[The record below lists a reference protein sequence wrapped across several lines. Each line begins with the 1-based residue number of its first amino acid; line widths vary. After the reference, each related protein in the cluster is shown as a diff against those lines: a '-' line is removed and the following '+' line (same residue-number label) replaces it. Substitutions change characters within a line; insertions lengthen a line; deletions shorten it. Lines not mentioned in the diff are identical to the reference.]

1 MDYSALSEHIGSGP
15 LAALQPYLQE
25 DFLATLRH
33 GDFPR
38 WRRLISDLPVIPTD
52 RVELGEVIRI
62 GRETDCDPRTRG
74 LLEEQLRQLIPWR
87 KGPFNLYGIHIDS
100 EWQSQLKW
108 DRLKHHIKPLGGKTV
123 LDVGSGNGYFSLRM
137 HGAGAALTIGL
148 DPHLP
153 YVGQFGAIKHFIP
166 QLPVHVLPLG
176 LEQWPETKE
185 AFDTVFSMGVLYH
198 RRSPV
203 DHLLDMKDCLKPG
216 GELVLES
223 IVVDGDCGYS
233 LIPEARYA
241 RMNNVWFVPSL
252 ATLERWLGRCGFAN
266 IRLVNECMTDSVEQR
281 KTDWMPFDSF
291 TDSLDSDNPALTI
304 EGYPAPK
311 RAIFIAEKPSA

>member
-1 MDYSALSEHIGSGP
+1 MDYSALSQQIGSGP
-15 LAALQPYLQE
+15 LAALQPFLQK
-25 DFLATLRH
+25 DFLSSLRH

-38 WRRLISDLPVIPTD
+38 WRRLISELPDIPTTS
-52 RVELGEVIRI
+52 VELGEVIRI
-62 GRETDCDPRTRG
+62 GREEDCDPQTRS
-74 LLEEQLRQLIPWR
+74 LLESQLRQLIPWR

-108 DRLKHHIKPLGGKTV
+108 DRLKHHIKPLNGKTV

-198 RRSPV
+198 RRSPL
-203 DHLLDMKDCLKPG
+203 DHLLDMKHCLKPG
-216 GELVLES
+216 GELILES
-223 IVVDGDCGYS
+223 IVVDGNCGYS

-252 ATLERWLGRCGFAN
+252 ATMERWLARCGFSN
-266 IRLVNECMTDSVEQR
+266 IKLVNESITDNIEQR
-281 KTDWMPFDSF
+281 KTNWMPFDSF
-291 TDSLDSDNPALTI
+291 TDSLDSDNPTLTI
-304 EGYPAPK
+304 EGYPAPR
-311 RAIFIAEKPSA
+311 RAIFIAENPAA